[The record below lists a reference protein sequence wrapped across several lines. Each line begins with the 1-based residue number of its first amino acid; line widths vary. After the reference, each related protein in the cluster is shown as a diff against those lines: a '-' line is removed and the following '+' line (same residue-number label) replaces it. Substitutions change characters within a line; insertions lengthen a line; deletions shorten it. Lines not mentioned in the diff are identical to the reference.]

1 MAGIPDS
8 IAAGHA
14 PVQPGDVVVLERDG
28 VQLGTAAATAAQAG
42 LNVLFARA
50 REGDRSEPFRIAR
63 QLFGPALE
71 GLEPA
76 ERSAVFCGN
85 ARLAAFVFS
94 EERPPE
100 LEAIHGLYWL
110 ATNLAERAPLA
121 IIVEGAQ
128 WADEPSLRVCRYLA
142 QRIDELPVAL
152 VVARRP

>member
-1 MAGIPDS
+1 MAALPES

-14 PVQPGDVVVLERDG
+14 PVQPGDVVVLEQGDG
-28 VQLGTAAATAAQAG
+28 QLGAAAATATEAG
-42 LNVLFARA
+42 LQVLFARA
-50 REGDRSEPFRIAR
+50 READRDRPFAVAR
-63 QLFGPALE
+63 RLFAPALE
-71 GLEPA
+71 GLGPA
-76 ERSAVFCGN
+76 ERSAAFAGN

-110 ATNLAERAPLA
+110 ATNLAARSPLA

-128 WADEPSLRVCRYLA
+128 WADEPSLRVCRYLE

-152 VVARRP
+152 VVARQP